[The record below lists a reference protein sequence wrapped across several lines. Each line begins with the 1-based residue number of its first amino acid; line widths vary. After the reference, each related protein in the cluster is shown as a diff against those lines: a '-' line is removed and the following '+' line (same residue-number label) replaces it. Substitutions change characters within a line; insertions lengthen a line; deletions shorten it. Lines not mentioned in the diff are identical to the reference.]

1 MPIARFRVR
10 ESFGALRFDT
20 SSSRPVYMRLE
31 TDAVIAVEI
40 PFDRTGL
47 IEVRFGDATLTV
59 FCEDLTAK
67 ADLLAEAT
75 GPLSE

>member
-1 MPIARFRVR
+1 
-10 ESFGALRFDT
+10 
-20 SSSRPVYMRLE
+20 MRLE